1 MTLQALVLSGSIPP
15 PDHIGIPSG
24 VSHGLSPCCS
34 LTTTFP
40 LFYHSASP
48 AFFALTVFKASH
60 HPTWDQ
66 VISVDG
72 FAMSIDVEDR
82 NRTFCLMLPWFPQR
96 SGPGCQRFC

>member
-48 AFFALTVFKASH
+48 AFFALTEKKRTRLLDHLGQCSAGLGNWLPRRGLVESLC
-60 HPTWDQ
+60 PT
-66 VISVDG
+66 SFG
-72 FAMSIDVEDR
+72 RLAGREPS
-82 NRTFCLMLPWFPQR
+82 
-96 SGPGCQRFC
+96 